1 MHETRAPGTAAGVS
15 HRSSGCGLRQHL
27 GYHCGSVIVSVQA
40 RSCICIGAWE
50 SEHRRFFEEAGVN
63 PHHKEFAMRK
73 VKFVLGALLLAG
85 AAVTGL
91 AFANMPEQPAGGTC
105 GAWEWTGGTSF
116 RRLCIDGSLYWYEYR
131 N

>member
-1 MHETRAPGTAAGVS
+1 
-15 HRSSGCGLRQHL
+15 
-27 GYHCGSVIVSVQA
+27 
-40 RSCICIGAWE
+40 
-50 SEHRRFFEEAGVN
+50 
-63 PHHKEFAMRK
+63 MRK
-73 VKFVLGALLLAG
+73 VKFALGALLLAG

-91 AFANMPEQPAGGTC
+91 AFANMPEQQPEGGTC